1 MFSLE
6 IVWSF
11 VFLLLF
17 DVLWLLQVVAGCK
30 GYDDF
35 FLNCSKKLLLIKLS
49 VFIYLFFFFFTFN
62 MRSTDIN

>member
-11 VFLLLF
+11 VFVLLF
-17 DVLWLLQVVAGCK
+17 DVLWLLQVVTGCK

-35 FLNCSKKLLLIKLS
+35 FLNCSKKLLLNKT
-49 VFIYLFFFFFTFN
+49 FFFFFTFN